1 MFRLQQQVSI
11 VCIFLFRAFFDV
23 SRNYKYLSFPL
34 IDFDGILMKSYLRS
48 NIYAVKKLA
57 SSYLLCIGS
66 QSLKKLAPSDGEI
79 FGDEIGGESNHGTKK
94 NKKTGQWLIANYI
107 TNFDIDIIISNIIAN
122 YERKSFIWHLTESC
136 SFIRLV
142 VTSIWNWPLTFFIA
156 RHKIII

>member
-1 MFRLQQQVSI
+1 MSRSQSPGLRVTIYPNVPSAATSI
-11 VCIFLFRAFFDV
+11 DPLYFPLSRILCV
-23 SRNYKYLSFPL
+23 SRNFKYLSFTL

-57 SSYLLCIGS
+57 SSYLLSIGS

-107 TNFDIDIIISNIIAN
+107 TNFNVDIVISNIIAN
-122 YERKSFIWHLTESC
+122 YEKKSFIWHLTEGC

-142 VTSIWNWPLTFFIA
+142 VALI
-156 RHKIII
+156 